1 VTGSTRVLV
10 VSHDAGRQGAPMVM
24 LEMLRWFQANTEI
37 ESEVVL
43 HMGGPLRPLLDEV
56 ARTTVLNPYLGSSR
70 TTARIA
76 RRLAS
81 PVFLDRVLALR
92 LRRRLQRRNFDVI
105 WANSVAS
112 WRALDAL
119 ALRDV
124 PRVLHVHELEYTI
137 RQIGPPPGRLASMAD
152 HFIAASNAVRENVVQ
167 GHGVPTDRVTVAY
180 SSVPNISVEI
190 PDSSSRKEG
199 RAGWGI
205 GPDDFVIV
213 GCGAGGYL
221 KGIDLL
227 PALLRVLCRE
237 RDVPTMH
244 LIWVGHVAEDIQE
257 LLLMDLEKHGVENAL
272 HFAGEVD
279 DPRSLFCLGD
289 VFVLP
294 SREEALGLVCLEAAQ
309 CGLPTMCFADA
320 GGAPEFV
327 GDDAGCIVPY
337 LDVEALADAIAGL
350 CQNPELRSRL
360 GRCARE
366 KVAARFTIDSQ
377 APRLAEVLK
386 NVASRTPT
394 SG

>member
-1 VTGSTRVLV
+1 MADRTRVLAV
-10 VSHDAGRQGAPMVM
+10 GHDAGRQGAPMVM

-43 HMGGPLRPLLDEV
+43 HMGGPLRPRFDEV

-81 PVFLDRVLALR
+81 PEVLDHVLALR

-112 WRALDAL
+112 WRTLESL
-119 ALRDV
+119 ALPGV
-124 PRVLHVHELEYTI
+124 PRVLHVHELEYVV
-137 RQIGPPPGRLASMAD
+137 RRVGPPPGTMSSLSD
-152 HFIAASNAVRENVVQ
+152 HFIAASNAVRDNLVQ
-167 GHGVPTDRVTVAY
+167 NHGVPADRVTVVL
-180 SSVPNISVEI
+180 SSI
-190 PDSSSRKEG
+190 PDFPVGKIDRSSRMEG
-199 RAGWGI
+199 RARWGI
-205 GPDDFVIV
+205 GPDDFVLV
-213 GCGAGGYL
+213 GCGAGEHR

-227 PALLRVLCRE
+227 PSLLGKLRGE
-237 RDVPTMH
+237 RGLATAH
-244 LIWVGHVAEDIQE
+244 LIWVGQVEEDVQE
-257 LLLMDLEKHGVENAL
+257 SLLLDLERLGVKNGL
-272 HFAGEVD
+272 RFAGEVD
-279 DPRSLFCLGD
+279 DPRAVFRLGD

-294 SREEALGLVCLEAAQ
+294 SREEPLGLVCLEAAQ
-309 CGLPTMCFADA
+309 CGLPTVCFADA

-327 GDDAGCIVPY
+327 EGDAGCIVPY
-337 LDVEALADAIAGL
+337 LDVGALAEAIAGL
-350 CQNPELRSRL
+350 GRNPELRSRL

-386 NVASRTPT
+386 NVASRTSR